1 MANPSITDCSGLA
14 GSPQSIF
21 QPRNSADL
29 QAFLRE
35 HPGLPLR
42 VGGGLTGV
50 SGGAVPE
57 SHETFIDLSAL
68 TAISWYDEYAGIIVA
83 EAGATMA
90 SLQETAVS
98 SGWHFPVIPGSKDK
112 ATVGGMVACN
122 GGGPLSLKYGK
133 MSRWV
138 LGLEIVRPSGEIDL
152 LGGYCTKVSE
162 GCDWKSLVIGSE
174 GTLGIVVRVI
184 LKCAAPLPPLHY
196 RRFASEDF
204 FTLLTLIPDLVQRD
218 AYLIEIADS
227 KALEFSSKAKE
238 CVLWTALPQAW
249 SGTIPAG
256 VRSQSIQSESLSER
270 FDIGY
275 GLQGYKAFLDLD
287 VCFPASKAPSALREL
302 NGFFEV
308 TGFEHVVFG
317 HAGDG
322 NYHIHVF
329 FNGDEEKWEAQT
341 AKFDTIV
348 RTHDGHLSG
357 EHGIGRIHRKR
368 FNRTPN
374 SIEAVAYKA
383 LKQTFDPNGQLPAL
397 P

>member
-1 MANPSITDCSGLA
+1 MVNPSITDCSGLT

-21 QPRNSADL
+21 QPRNSKDL
-29 QAFLRE
+29 QAFLRD

-68 TAISWYDEYAGIIVA
+68 TAISWYDEHTGVIVA
-83 EAGATMA
+83 EAGVTMA

-98 SGWHFPVIPGSKDK
+98 SGWYFPVLPGSKDK

-133 MSRWV
+133 MSQWV
-138 LGLEIVRPSGEIDL
+138 LGLEIVRPNGEIHL

-184 LKCAAPLPPLHY
+184 LKCVPPLPPLHY

-227 KALEFSSKAKE
+227 QALEFSSKAKE

-249 SGTIPAG
+249 SGAIPAG

-275 GLQGYKAFLDLD
+275 GLQGYKAFVDLD

-302 NGFFEV
+302 NGFFEAN
-308 TGFEHVVFG
+308 GFEHVVFG

-322 NYHIHVF
+322 NYHVHVF
-329 FNGDEEKWEAQT
+329 FNGDEEKWVAQT
-341 AKFDTIV
+341 AKFDAIV
-348 RTHDGHLSG
+348 RAHDGHLSG
-357 EHGIGRIHRKR
+357 EHGIGRVHRKR
-368 FNRTPN
+368 FNRAPN
-374 SIEAVAYKA
+374 SIEASAYRV
-383 LKQTFDPNGQLPAL
+383 LKETFDPNGQLPAM

>member
-1 MANPSITDCSGLA
+1 MENPSITDCSGLT
-14 GSPQSIF
+14 GTPQSFF
-21 QPRNSADL
+21 QPRDIADL
-29 QAFLRE
+29 QSFLRE
-35 HPGLPLR
+35 RPGSSLR
-42 VGGGLTGV
+42 IGGGLTGV

-57 SHETFIDLSAL
+57 SHETFVDLSAL
-68 TAISWYDEYAGIIVA
+68 TAISWYDEHAGIVVA

-98 SGWHFPVIPGSKDK
+98 SGWHFPVQPGSKDK
-112 ATVGGMVACN
+112 ATVGGMIACN

-133 MSRWV
+133 MNHWV
-138 LGLEIVRPSGEIDL
+138 LGLEIMRPNGEIHL

-184 LKCAAPLPPLHY
+184 LKCAPPMPPLHY
-196 RRFASEDF
+196 QRFASDNF
-204 FTLLTLIPDLVQRD
+204 FELLALIPALLQRD

-227 KALEFSSKAKE
+227 NALQFSSKADE
-238 CVLWTALPQAW
+238 SVLWTALPEAW
-249 SGTIPAG
+249 SGLVPIG
-256 VRSQSIQSESLSER
+256 VRSDVMRSEALSER

-275 GLQGYKAFLDLD
+275 GLQGYKAFVDLD
-287 VCFPASKAPSALREL
+287 VCFPVKHAPVALREL
-302 NGFFEV
+302 NGFFEAN
-308 TGFEHVVFG
+308 GFEHVVFG

-341 AKFDTIV
+341 AKFDAIV
-348 RTHDGHLSG
+348 RVHDGHLSG

-368 FNRTPN
+368 FNRVPN
-374 SIEAVAYKA
+374 SMEAAAYKA
-383 LKQTFDPNGQLPAL
+383 LKQILDPNGQLPAL